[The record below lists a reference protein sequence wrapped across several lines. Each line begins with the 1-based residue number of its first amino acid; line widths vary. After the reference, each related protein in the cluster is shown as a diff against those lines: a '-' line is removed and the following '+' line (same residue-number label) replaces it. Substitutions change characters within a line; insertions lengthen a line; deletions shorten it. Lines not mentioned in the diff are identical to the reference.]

1 MYLYTVNNILSY
13 NHNGMKNNGTFGLID
28 NLTLSYNGNQ
38 LAEVTEASSD
48 YNATGTFEYKGANG
62 SGYLYDSNGALI
74 ADRSRG
80 IAYISYDSNG
90 NPSCIYFTNGYMTKY
105 T

>member
-38 LAEVTEASSD
+38 LAEVTEAASD

-62 SGYLYDSNGALI
+62 SGYLKNHGVGSNDLFREQIFGKKRGLHRAG
-74 ADRSRG
+74 RSK
-80 IAYISYDSNG
+80 IHL
-90 NPSCIYFTNGYMTKY
+90 KK
-105 T
+105 